1 MKDSN
6 CSGLTIDNDKIK
18 QIYHL
23 LENSMGAT
31 TVLYE
36 YFIKHKHDEI
46 SVNALPVITYI
57 ANDIGRAFFFFFLY
71 LNEEKEI

>member
-31 TVLYE
+31 NVLCE

-57 ANDIGRAFFFFFLY
+57 ANDIGRAFFILEPY
-71 LNEEKEI
+71 LNEEKEV

>member
-57 ANDIGRAFFFFFLY
+57 SNDIGRAFFILEPY

>member
-18 QIYHL
+18 QICHL
-23 LENSMGAT
+23 LENSMSAT

-36 YFIKHKHDEI
+36 YFIKHKHEEI

-57 ANDIGRAFFFFFLY
+57 ANDIGRAFFILEPY
-71 LNEEKEI
+71 LNE